1 MFIAKQHWFVA
12 SISVCW
18 LHVIHTHVQCS
29 LVYTHIHRF
38 ITCCH
43 VFLTVL
49 RSFKTVWPSGLRR
62 WLKAPVR
69 KGVGSN
75 PTAVTLVSTRL
86 HKATERSIDVVAAV
100 CFSEV
105 MHMPVDIDAPDLAV
119 PTAKSIANER
129 GGPNT
134 RTRGVNCGGNTGR
147 TASCC
152 ECRNAMYRH
161 VTPHRD
167 RMAESI
173 CGWELQRYSRA

>member
-1 MFIAKQHWFVA
+1 M
-12 SISVCW
+12 SC
-18 LHVIHTHVQCS
+18 T
-29 LVYTHIHRF
+29 T
-38 ITCCH
+38 
-43 VFLTVL
+43 LT
-49 RSFKTVWPSGLRR
+49 TVWPSGLRR

-105 MHMPVDIDAPDLAV
+105 MYMPVDIDAPDLAV
-119 PTAKSIANER
+119 STAKSIANER